1 MCNYMFDYMTNMSSL
16 GVQLT
21 IFPNECVYI
30 FERIK
35 IFASW
40 IRSVSYLLAEL
51 NRCKFTELYIS
62 LNIVYWTDQKY
73 LEQFLTNYC
82 MVPLH
87 FLTSYWSLFLS
98 LHYHLINVY
107 RWPLLGK
114 KILRGVI
121 SFNLSC
127 YLFRSSLCL

>member
-21 IFPNECVYI
+21 LFPNECAYI

-40 IRSVSYLLAEL
+40 IRSVCYLLAEL
-51 NRCKFTELYIS
+51 NRCKFTEVYIS
-62 LNIVYWTDQKY
+62 LNIVYWTNQKY

-82 MVPLH
+82 MVPLL
-87 FLTSYWSLFLS
+87 FLTSYWSLSLS
-98 LHYHLINVY
+98 LHYHRINIY
-107 RWPLLGK
+107 RWPLLSK

-121 SFNLSC
+121 RFNLSC
-127 YLFRSSLCL
+127 